1 MAPRPSQR
9 GNRHPDPLLPEN
21 PTDLR
26 GPGPLAGGTG
36 AHLERGTVLSTD
48 AGGHVYRVALNSGRT
63 MQMSRIRSHPGDMTL
78 LPVQTTVVVTWALG
92 LPYILGVLPQEV
104 SPDSEEIPQ
113 SVTDVPGHG
122 GQDPALA
129 RGMAANARA
138 PEEPRDIM
146 PGDFVG
152 LSPDGAS
159 VSALHGQ
166 VAQIRGSSLA
176 KVQAFGDN
184 DLVRIVG
191 GVLETI
197 TWMGESRVVNNGGKT
212 SFIWRGGTDQIT
224 QTGPDEQ
231 KYTIRLDVG
240 HTGDVIRLEVCNRV
254 NQVLFRFHV
263 SAAGACE
270 IYAAGG
276 LNQHGGGAAGD
287 VNPTRIHGSRDTN
300 VTGSSAERIS
310 GNSTHSCQGSHRR
323 DVVGNDTRNIG
334 GGQSIY
340 VTNDHSLQVGGSSE
354 EVVVGTKTVSSGGI
368 VHEVLPD
375 GDYTVN
381 VATGDLEFTPTTG
394 SFKVLTANP
403 GAIEFGF
410 SPVSHAVK
418 FEELQSSMAS
428 FKAQLDNLFR
438 IVRSHEHNVV
448 TTPGGPVA
456 SPSASLAAGLSA
468 PLLLDLSSARS
479 RTVKT
484 T

>member
-1 MAPRPSQR
+1 
-9 GNRHPDPLLPEN
+9 
-21 PTDLR
+21 
-26 GPGPLAGGTG
+26 
-36 AHLERGTVLSTD
+36 
-48 AGGHVYRVALNSGRT
+48 
-63 MQMSRIRSHPGDMTL
+63 MTL

-270 IYAAGG
+270 IFAAGG
-276 LNQHGGGAAGD
+276 LNQHGGGAPTH
-287 VNPTRIHGSRDTN
+287 VSPTRIHGSRETQ
-300 VTGSSAERIS
+300 VTGASSERVA
-310 GNSTHSCQGSHRR
+310 GNSSHTCQGRHQR
-323 DVVGNDTRNIG
+323 DIAGDDIRNVG

-340 VTNDHSLQVGGSSE
+340 VTNNHTLQVSGDSE
-354 EVVVGTKTVSSGGI
+354 ETVVGAKSVTGGQGI
-368 VHEVLPD
+368 SHEVLGESD
-375 GDYTVN
+375 YAVKAEAGDIT
-381 VATGDLEFTPTTG
+381 FTPTTG

-418 FEELQSSMAS
+418 FEELQSSLAS
-428 FKAQLDNLFR
+428 FKAQLDTLLS
-438 IVRSHEHNVV
+438 IVRSHEHFVP
-448 TTPGGPVA
+448 TTPGGPVYLA
-456 SPSASLAAGLSA
+456 TPSAVLAAGLSA
-468 PLLLDLSSARS
+468 PLSLDLSSARS

>member
-1 MAPRPSQR
+1 M
-9 GNRHPDPLLPEN
+9 
-21 PTDLR
+21 
-26 GPGPLAGGTG
+26 AGGTG
-36 AHLERGTVLSTD
+36 AHLERGTVISVD

-63 MQMSRIRSHPGDMTL
+63 MQMSRIRSHPGDLTL
-78 LPVQTTVVVTWALG
+78 LPTRTPVIVTWALG
-92 LPYILGVLPQEV
+92 LPYILGVLPNEV
-104 SPDSEEIPQ
+104 SPESQEIPQ
-113 SVTDVPGHG
+113 AVTDVPGHG
-122 GQDPALA
+122 GEDPVLN
-129 RGMAANARA
+129 REMAANARA
-138 PEEPRDIM
+138 PKDPTDIM

-159 VSALHGQ
+159 VAALHGQ
-166 VAQIRGSSLA
+166 VAQIRGGPLA
-176 KVQAFGDN
+176 KVQAFGDT
-184 DLVRIVG
+184 DLVRIIG

-270 IYAAGG
+270 IFAAGG
-276 LNQHGGGAAGD
+276 LNQHGGGAATD
-287 VNPTRIHGSRDTN
+287 TSPMSVHGNRAVR
-300 VTGSSAERIS
+300 VTGESSESVA
-310 GNSTHSCQGSHRR
+310 GNTTHSCQGAHRR
-323 DVVGNDTRNIG
+323 DVTGNDVRNIG
-334 GGQSIY
+334 GNQTVY
-340 VTNDHSLQVGGSSE
+340 VTSDHNLQVGGSSF
-354 EVVVGTKTVSSGGI
+354 EVVAGAKTVTGGQGI
-368 VHEVLPD
+368 NHEVLGD
-375 GDYTVN
+375 SDYTVN
-381 VATGDLEFTPTTG
+381 AEAGDVTFTPTTG

-418 FEELQSSMAS
+418 FEELQSSLAS